1 MKIVFNALSARLGGG
16 QTYLINLFQFVPDNE
31 DLEILVFAPASLK
44 LPNHPRIRRVE
55 PAWPTDNPIIRA
67 LWEKWVLPGI
77 LKVEQA
83 DVLFCPGGVVG
94 TCTPADCKIA
104 TMFRNMIPFDLR
116 VRKSIPFGLQRLR
129 NWLLNRIMLKSMSEA
144 DLTIFISN
152 YARSVI
158 ESLTKVKNAVTI
170 PHGIGS
176 VFRTHGGST
185 VRPDFLPAS
194 EYMLY
199 VSRFDVYKHHYEV
212 VSAYG
217 KLHQELRERFPLILV
232 GETNLPEAE
241 RVKSLISTLGL
252 ERQVLILGAIPYQS
266 LPPLYHHAYLNIF
279 ASSCENCPNI
289 LLEALASGRPMI
301 CSNVMPMPEFGA
313 DAALYFSPFDS
324 TDIGNVLSEALT
336 SPDILKKLSVAA
348 VAQSDKFD
356 WELTSRKTWFEL
368 LALAERQKEVFL
380 K

>member
-16 QTYLINLFQFVPDNE
+16 QTYLINLFEFVPVNE
-31 DLEILVFAPASLK
+31 DLEILVFAPMSLK
-44 LPNHPRIRRVE
+44 LPHHPRIRRVE
-55 PAWPTDNPIIRA
+55 PAWPTKNPIVRA
-67 LWEKWVLPGI
+67 FWEKWALPSI
-77 LKVEQA
+77 LKAEKA

-94 TCTPADCKIA
+94 TRAPAGCMVA

-129 NWLLNRIMLKSMSEA
+129 NWLLNRIMLKSMSQA

-158 ESLTKVKNAVTI
+158 ESLTNVKNAVTI
-170 PHGIGS
+170 SHGIS
-176 VFRTHGGST
+176 SAFRTHGSST
-185 VRPDFLPAS
+185 IRPDFLPAG
-194 EYMLY
+194 EYILY

-217 KLHQELRERFPLILV
+217 KLPQELRERFSLILV
-232 GETNLPEAE
+232 GEKNLPEAE
-241 RVKSLISTLGL
+241 RVKSLVSTLGL
-252 ERQVLILGAIPYQS
+252 EGQVLLLGAIPYQS

-324 TDIGNVLSEALT
+324 QDIGSVLSEAL
-336 SPDILKKLSVAA
+336 SSSDLLKRLSAA
-348 VAQSDKFD
+348 AIAQSNKFD
-356 WELTSRKTWFEL
+356 WESTSRKTWIEL
-368 LALAERQKEVFL
+368 LALAERSEVGV
-380 K
+380 

>member
-16 QTYLINLFQFVPDNE
+16 QTYLINLFQFVPGNE
-31 DLEILVFAPASLK
+31 DLEILVFAPASLN
-44 LPNHPRIRRVE
+44 LPDNPRIRRVE
-55 PAWPTDNPIIRA
+55 PAWPTENPIVRA

-77 LKVEQA
+77 LKAEKA

-94 TCTPADCKIA
+94 TRAPAGCKVA

-116 VRKSIPFGLQRLR
+116 VRKSIPLGLQRLR

-158 ESLTKVKNAVTI
+158 ESLTKVRNAVTI

-176 VFRTHGGST
+176 LFRTHGGST
-185 VRPDFLPAS
+185 VRPEFLPS
-194 EYMLY
+194 SDYILY

-217 KLHQELRERFPLILV
+217 SLPQELRERFPLILV

-252 ERQVLILGAIPYQS
+252 DEQVLLLGAIPYQS
-266 LPPLYHHAYLNIF
+266 LPPLYHHAYLNLF

-301 CSNVMPMPEFGA
+301 CSDVMPMPEFGG
-313 DAALYFSPFDS
+313 DAAMYFSPFDS
-324 TDIGNVLSEALT
+324 KNISNVLSEALT
-336 SPDILKKLSVAA
+336 SPDRLKKLSVAA
-348 VAQSDKFD
+348 VVQSDKFD
-356 WELTSRKTWFEL
+356 WELTSRRTWSEL
-368 LALAERQKEVFL
+368 LALAERQKEGV
-380 K
+380 

>member
-16 QTYLINLFQFVPDNE
+16 QTYLINLFQFVPEND
-31 DLEILVFAPASLK
+31 DLEIVVFAPASLK
-44 LPNHPRIRRVE
+44 LPSHPRIRRVE
-55 PAWPTDNPIIRA
+55 PAWPTENPIVRA
-67 LWEKWVLPGI
+67 LWEKWMLPGI
-77 LKVEQA
+77 LKAEKA

-94 TCTPADCKIA
+94 TRPPEGCKVA

-116 VRKSIPFGLQRLR
+116 VRKSIPLGLQRLR

-158 ESLTKVKNAVTI
+158 ESLTEVKCAITI

-176 VFRTHGGST
+176 VFRTHGSS
-185 VRPDFLPAS
+185 VARPDFLPAN
-194 EYMLY
+194 EYILY

-212 VSAYG
+212 VNAYA
-217 KLHQELRERFPLILV
+217 KLSPELRNRFSLILV

-241 RVKSLISTLGL
+241 RVKALVTSLGL
-252 ERQVLILGAIPYQS
+252 EQQVLLMGAIPYQS
-266 LPPLYHHAYLNIF
+266 LPPLYHHAYLNLF

-301 CSNVMPMPEFGA
+301 CSDVMPMPEFGA

-324 TDIGNVLSEALT
+324 LDINKVLSKALSNPDLLNRLSAEA
-336 SPDILKKLSVAA
+336 VQ
-348 VAQSDKFD
+348 QSDKFD
-356 WELTSRKTWFEL
+356 WVSTSKRTWGEL
-368 LALAERQKEVFL
+368 LALSKRAKEGI
-380 K
+380 

>member
-44 LPNHPRIRRVE
+44 LPDHPRIRRAE
-55 PAWPTDNPIIRA
+55 PAWPTENPVVRA

-77 LKVEQA
+77 LKAEKA

-94 TCTPADCKIA
+94 TRAPSGCKVA
-104 TMFRNMIPFDLR
+104 TMFRNMIPFDMR
-116 VRKSIPFGLQRLR
+116 VRKSIPFGLQRVR

-144 DLTIFISN
+144 NLTIFISN
-152 YARSVI
+152 YAREVI
-158 ESLTKVKNAVTI
+158 ESLTSIKKPVTI
-170 PHGIGS
+170 PHGIGT
-176 VFRTHGGST
+176 VFRTHAANPI
-185 VRPDFLPAS
+185 RPDFLPDGP
-194 EYMLY
+194 YILY

-212 VSAYG
+212 VNAYAT
-217 KLHQELRERFPLILV
+217 LPQELREQFPLILV

-241 RVKSLISTLGL
+241 RVKSLVSTLGL
-252 ERQVLILGAIPYQS
+252 EKQVLILGAIPYKS
-266 LPPLYHHAYLNIF
+266 LPPLYHHAYLNLF

-324 TDIGNVLSEALT
+324 KDIGNVLREALL
-336 SPDILKKLSVAA
+336 SPNLLNKLSAAA
-348 VAQSDKFD
+348 VVQSDKFD
-356 WELTSRKTWFEL
+356 WEKTSRKTWFEL
-368 LALAERQKEVFL
+368 LTLAECSKTGA
-380 K
+380 

>member
-16 QTYLINLFQFVPDNE
+16 QTYLINLFEFVPINE
-31 DLEILVFAPASLK
+31 DLEIIVFAPRSLK
-44 LPNHPRIRRVE
+44 LQDHPRIRRVE
-55 PAWPTDNPIIRA
+55 PAWPTENPIVRA
-67 LWEKWVLPGI
+67 FWEKWMLPNI
-77 LKVEQA
+77 LKAEKA

-94 TCTPADCKIA
+94 TRAPAGCKVA
-104 TMFRNMIPFDLR
+104 TMFRNMIPFDMR

-158 ESLTKVKNAVTI
+158 ESLTSVKNAVTI
-170 PHGIGS
+170 PHGISS
-176 VFRTHGGST
+176 VFRTHEVST
-185 VRPDFLPAS
+185 VRPAFLPAG
-194 EYMLY
+194 EYILY

-217 KLHQELRERFPLILV
+217 KLTQELRERHPLILV
-232 GETNLPEAE
+232 GETNLPEAA
-241 RVKSLISTLGL
+241 RVKSLISVLGL
-252 ERQVLILGAIPYQS
+252 EGQVLLMDAVPYHS

-324 TDIGNVLSEALT
+324 QDIENVLSEAL
-336 SPDILKKLSVAA
+336 SNSDLLKRLSVAA
-348 VAQSDKFD
+348 VEQSNKFD
-356 WELTSRKTWFEL
+356 WESTSRKTWFEL
-368 LALAERQKEVFL
+368 RALAEHSEEGA
-380 K
+380 

>member
-16 QTYLINLFQFVPDNE
+16 QTYLINLFQFVPDNT

-44 LPNHPRIRRVE
+44 LPDHPRIKRIE
-55 PAWPTDNPIIRA
+55 PAWPTENPIVRA
-67 LWEKWVLPGI
+67 VWERWVLPGI
-77 LKVEQA
+77 LKAEKA

-94 TCTPADCKIA
+94 TSAPADCKVA

-116 VRKSIPFGLQRLR
+116 VRKSIPLGLQRLR
-129 NWLLNRIMLKSMSEA
+129 NWLLNRIMLKSMREA

-158 ESLTKVKNAVTI
+158 ESLTNIKNPVTI

-176 VFRTHGGST
+176 VFRTHGDSA
-185 VRPDFLPAS
+185 VLRPDFLPAG
-194 EYMLY
+194 EYVLY

-212 VSAYG
+212 VSAYAELP
-217 KLHQELRERFPLILV
+217 KELREKFPLVLV
-232 GETNLPEAE
+232 GETNLPEAD
-241 RVKSLISTLGL
+241 RVKSLIATLGL
-252 ERQVLILGAIPYQS
+252 EGQVLLLGAIPYHT
-266 LPPLYHHAYLNIF
+266 LPPLYHHAYLNLF

-324 TDIGNVLSEALT
+324 KDIKNVLSEALT
-336 SPDILKKLSVAA
+336 SPDTLKALSVAA
-348 VAQSDKFD
+348 VTQSDKFD
-356 WELTSRKTWFEL
+356 WEKTSRKTWSEL
-368 LALAERQKEVFL
+368 LALAVSPKKGV
-380 K
+380 

>member
-16 QTYLINLFQFVPDNE
+16 QTYLINLFEFVPANE
-31 DLEILVFAPASLK
+31 DLEILVFAPTTLK
-44 LPNHPRIRRVE
+44 LPDHPRVRRVE
-55 PAWPTDNPIIRA
+55 PAWPTENPIVRA
-67 LWEKWVLPGI
+67 LWEKWVLPSI
-77 LKVEQA
+77 LKAEKA

-94 TCTPADCKIA
+94 TRAPVGCKVV

-185 VRPDFLPAS
+185 VRPDYLPES
-194 EYMLY
+194 EYVLY

-217 KLHQELRERFPLILV
+217 KLSQELREKFPLILV
-232 GETNLPEAE
+232 GETNLPEAG
-241 RVKSLISTLGL
+241 RVKALISTLGL
-252 ERQVLILGAIPYQS
+252 EGQVLLLGAIPYQS
-266 LPPLYHHAYLNIF
+266 LPPLYHHAYLNLF

-301 CSNVMPMPEFGA
+301 CSNIMPMPEFGA

-324 TDIGNVLSEALT
+324 DDIGNILSEALS
-336 SPDILKKLSVAA
+336 SPDLLRKLSAA
-348 VAQSDKFD
+348 AIAQSDKFD
-356 WELTSRKTWFEL
+356 WENTSRKTWFEL
-368 LALAERQKEVFL
+368 LALAERPKQGV
-380 K
+380 

>member
-16 QTYLINLFQFVPDNE
+16 QTYLINLFEFVPANE
-31 DLEILVFAPASLK
+31 DLEILVFAPTTLK
-44 LPNHPRIRRVE
+44 LPDHPKIRRVE
-55 PAWPTDNPIIRA
+55 PAWSTENPIVRA
-67 LWEKWVLPGI
+67 LWEKWVLPSI
-77 LKVEQA
+77 LKAEKA

-94 TCTPADCKIA
+94 TRAPVGCKVV

-185 VRPDFLPAS
+185 VRPDYLPES
-194 EYMLY
+194 EYVLY

-217 KLHQELRERFPLILV
+217 KLSQELREKFPLILV

-241 RVKSLISTLGL
+241 RVKSLVSTLGL
-252 ERQVLILGAIPYQS
+252 EGQVLLLGAIPYQS
-266 LPPLYHHAYLNIF
+266 LPPLYHHAYLNLF

-301 CSNVMPMPEFGA
+301 CSNIMPMPEFGA

-324 TDIGNVLSEALT
+324 DDIGNILSEALS
-336 SPDILKKLSVAA
+336 SPDLLRKLSAA
-348 VAQSDKFD
+348 AIAQSDKFD
-356 WELTSRKTWFEL
+356 WENTSRKTWFEL
-368 LALAERQKEVFL
+368 LALAERPKQGV
-380 K
+380 

>member
-16 QTYLINLFQFVPDNE
+16 QTYLINLFQFVPVNE

-44 LPNHPRIRRVE
+44 LPDHPAIRRVE
-55 PAWPTDNPIIRA
+55 PAWPTENPIFRA

-77 LKVEQA
+77 LKAEKA

-94 TCTPADCKIA
+94 TRAPASCKVA
-104 TMFRNMIPFDLR
+104 TMFRNMIPFDMR
-116 VRKSIPFGLQRLR
+116 VRKSIPVGLQRLR

-170 PHGIGS
+170 PHGISS
-176 VFRTHGGST
+176 VFRTHNSST

-194 EYMLY
+194 DYILY

-212 VSAYG
+212 VSAYAN
-217 KLHQELRERFPLILV
+217 LPQELRERFPLIFV

-241 RVKSLISTLGL
+241 RVKALISKLGL
-252 ERQVLILGAIPYQS
+252 ESQVLLLGPIPYQS
-266 LPPLYHHAYLNIF
+266 LPPLYHYAYLNIF

-301 CSNVMPMPEFGA
+301 CSNIMPMPEFGA

-324 TDIGNVLSEALT
+324 KNIKDVLSEALT
-336 SPDILKKLSVAA
+336 SPDILKKLSTAA
-348 VAQSDKFD
+348 VVQSDKFD
-356 WELTSRKTWFEL
+356 WENTSRKTWFEL
-368 LALAERQKEVFL
+368 LALAERAKGSV
-380 K
+380 

>member
-16 QTYLINLFQFVPDNE
+16 QTYLINLFQFVPFDK
-31 DLEILVFAPASLK
+31 DLEIRVFAPSSLK
-44 LPNHPRIRRVE
+44 LPDHPRIRRVE
-55 PAWPTDNPIIRA
+55 PAWPTENPLVRA

-77 LKVEQA
+77 LKAEKA
-83 DVLFCPGGVVG
+83 DLLFCPGGVVG
-94 TCTPADCKIA
+94 TRAPAGCKVA

-116 VRKSIPFGLQRLR
+116 VRKSLPFGLQRIR
-129 NWLLNRIMLKSMSEA
+129 DWLLNRIMLKSMTEA

-152 YARSVI
+152 YARGVI
-158 ESLTKVKNAVTI
+158 ESLTKVKNAVTM

-176 VFRTHGGST
+176 VFRTHGKST
-185 VRPDFLPAS
+185 VRPDFLPGS
-194 EYMLY
+194 EYILY
-199 VSRFDVYKHHYEV
+199 VSRFDVYKHHFQV

-217 KLHQELRERFPLILV
+217 KLPQELRERFPLILV

-241 RVKSLISTLGL
+241 RVKTLVSTLGL
-252 ERQVLILGAIPYQS
+252 EGQVLLLGAIPYQE
-266 LPPLYHHAYLNIF
+266 LPPLYHHAYLNLF

-324 TDIGNVLSEALT
+324 QDIADVLTEALT
-336 SPDILKKLSVAA
+336 SPELLKKLAVAA

-356 WELTSRKTWFEL
+356 WEKTSRRTWSEL
-368 LALAERQKEVFL
+368 LALAKLRKAGV
-380 K
+380 

>member
-16 QTYLINLFQFVPDNE
+16 QTYLINLFQFVPFDE
-31 DLEILVFAPASLK
+31 DLDILVFAPSSLK
-44 LPNHPRIRRVE
+44 LPDHPRIRRVE
-55 PAWPTDNPIIRA
+55 PAWPTENPLVRA

-77 LKVEQA
+77 LKAEKA
-83 DVLFCPGGVVG
+83 DLLFCPGGVVG
-94 TCTPADCKIA
+94 TRAPAGCKVA

-116 VRKSIPFGLQRLR
+116 VRKSLPLGLQRVR

-176 VFRTHGGST
+176 VFRTHGKST
-185 VRPDFLPAS
+185 VRPDFLPGS
-194 EYMLY
+194 EYILY
-199 VSRFDVYKHHYEV
+199 VSRFDVYKHHFQV
-212 VSAYG
+212 VSAYE
-217 KLHQELRERFPLILV
+217 KLPKELRERFQLILV

-241 RVKSLISTLGL
+241 RVKALISTLGL
-252 ERQVLILGAIPYQS
+252 EGQVLLLGAIPYQE
-266 LPPLYHHAYLNIF
+266 LPPLYHHAYLNLF

-324 TDIGNVLSEALT
+324 QDIAGVLTEVLT
-336 SPDILKKLSVAA
+336 NPELLKKLAVAA

-356 WELTSRKTWFEL
+356 WEQTSKKTWSEL
-368 LALAERQKEVFL
+368 LALAKLRKAGV
-380 K
+380 